1 MKILLIAGHG
11 NGDVGAVGNG
21 YKEADLTREV
31 VKLLKT
37 PLSKYATV
45 DIADTSVNWFS
56 SRSKLNAKGYD
67 YVLEIH
73 FNAIKAETVADGATK
88 GVEIYVTE
96 AEKSVTVEQKIVDNI
111 STLGYKNR
119 GVKRKNYSV
128 IKHVKNQGVSSAL
141 LEVCFI
147 DDIDD
152 MRIYTTKKNDIINAI
167 VKGIVD
173 GFGLA
178 KTEIKTTVDNTVD
191 SLADACNLL
200 ASKGI
205 IDSPEYWA
213 KGEGYSDSNTVLL
226 IKKFAKYVKGA

>member
-11 NGDVGAVGNG
+11 NGDPGAVGNG

-31 VKLLKT
+31 VNLLKPT
-37 PLSKYATV
+37 LSKYATV
-45 DIADTSVNWFS
+45 DIADTSVNWYA
-56 SRSKLNAKGYD
+56 SRSRLNVKGYD

-73 FNAIKAETVADGATK
+73 FNAIKAETVSDGATK

-96 AEKSVTVEQKIVDNI
+96 TEKGITVEENI
-111 STLGYKNR
+111 LKHISALGLRNR

-128 IKHVKNQGVSSAL
+128 IATAKNQGVSAAL

-167 VKGIVD
+167 TKGIAD
-173 GFGLA
+173 GFGLSKSEL
-178 KTEIKTTVDNTVD
+178 KTETKPETKTDASAWAAASFEKATANGILDGSNPQGNVTREM
-191 SLADACNLL
+191 LAVILDRC
-200 ASKGI
+200 G
-205 IDSPEYWA
+205 
-213 KGEGYSDSNTVLL
+213 VLD
-226 IKKFAKYVKGA
+226 K

>member
-31 VKLLKT
+31 VGLLKPT
-37 PLSKYATV
+37 LSKYATV
-45 DIADTSVNWFS
+45 DIADTAVNWFS
-56 SRSKLNAKGYD
+56 SRAKLNVKGYD

-73 FNAIKAETVADGATK
+73 FNAVKAETVSDGATK

-96 AEKSVTVEQKIVDNI
+96 AEKGITVEQNIVNNI
-111 STLGYKNR
+111 SSLGLKNR

-128 IKHVKNQGVSSAL
+128 IAHCKNQGVSAAL

-152 MRIYTTKKNDIINAI
+152 MKIYTTKKNDIISAI
-167 VKGIVD
+167 VEGIVD
-173 GFGLA
+173 GFGLSASEA
-178 KTEIKTTVDNTVD
+178 K
-191 SLADACNLL
+191 
-200 ASKGI
+200 ASVSAWAAASFEKATAKGI
-205 IDSPEYWA
+205 LDGSNPQ
-213 KGEGYSDSNTVLL
+213 GYVTREMLAVILERAGIFD
-226 IKKFAKYVKGA
+226 

>member
-31 VKLLKT
+31 VKMLKSS
-37 PLSKYATV
+37 LAKYATV
-45 DIADTSVNWFS
+45 DIADTAVNWFS
-56 SRSKLNAKGYD
+56 SRSKLNAKGYN

-73 FNAIKAETVADGATK
+73 FNAIKAETVSDGATK

-96 AEKSVTVEQKIVDNI
+96 SEKSVTVEENIVKNI
-111 STLGYKNR
+111 SSLGLKNR

-128 IKHVKNQGVSSAL
+128 IAHCKNQGVSSAL

-152 MRIYTTKKNDIINAI
+152 MKIYTTKKNDIINAI
-167 VKGIVD
+167 TKGIVD
-173 GFGLA
+173 GFGLSKSEV
-178 KTEIKTTVDNTVD
+178 KTEQKTSV
-191 SLADACNLL
+191 SQWAA
-200 ASKGI
+200 ASFQKATDKGI
-205 IDSPEYWA
+205 LDGTNPQGNVTREMLAVILDRL
-213 KGEGYSDSNTVLL
+213 GLL
-226 IKKFAKYVKGA
+226 DK

>member
-11 NGDVGAVGNG
+11 NGDVGATGNG
-21 YKEADLTREV
+21 YREADLTREV
-31 VKLLKT
+31 VKMLK
-37 PLSKYATV
+37 PALAKYATV

-56 SRSKLNAKGYD
+56 SRANLNAKGYD

-73 FNAIKAETVADGATK
+73 FNAIKPETVSDGATK

-96 AEKSVTVEQKIVDNI
+96 AEKTATVEQNIVNNI
-111 STLGYKNR
+111 SSLGLRNR

-128 IKHVKNQGVSSAL
+128 IQRVKNQGVSSAL

-152 MRIYTTKKNDIINAI
+152 MKIYTTKKNEFINAI
-167 VKGIVD
+167 VKGVVD
-173 GFGLA
+173 GFNL
-178 KTEIKTTVDNTVD
+178 KQIKPTDNL
-191 SLADACNLL
+191 SDACNLL

-205 IDSPEYWA
+205 IDSPDYWA
-213 KGEGYSDSNTVLL
+213 KGEGYSDSNIALL
-226 IKKFAKYVKGA
+226 IKKFASYIKGA